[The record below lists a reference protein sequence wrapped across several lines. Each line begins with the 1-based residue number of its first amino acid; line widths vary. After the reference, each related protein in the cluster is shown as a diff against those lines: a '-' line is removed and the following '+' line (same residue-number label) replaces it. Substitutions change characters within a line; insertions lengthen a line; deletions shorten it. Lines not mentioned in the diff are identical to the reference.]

1 MISVGN
7 INHIIE
13 FLDGLEQRAE
23 LVKSHVFLKKRKDAK
38 EIISNVNKTLDRAI
52 NIRKELSQEEPNM
65 VYVEQELNNINKDKD
80 ELTSI
85 LNKGGIL

>member
-52 NIRKELSQEEPNM
+52 NIRKELSQEE
-65 VYVEQELNNINKDKD
+65 QELNNINKDKD